1 MNSAFE
7 GTEMSEQGEQ
17 LIDLLVSVFA
27 FSLGEQGFGPTADE
41 ISTHKKS
48 LRYSIFPPREAT

>member
-7 GTEMSEQGEQ
+7 GTETSEQGEQ

-48 LRYSIFPPREAT
+48 PKV

>member
-27 FSLGEQGFGPTADE
+27 FSLGEPGFGPTADE

-48 LRYSIFPPREAT
+48 PKV